1 MAPGQEE
8 KQAKKLSA
16 FSLIF
21 LGLGSTV
28 GSSFFLASGIAV
40 HAAGPAVL
48 LGYLFS
54 GLIFYLVLV
63 SLGHLALKY
72 RERESVRGYVE
83 ETLGPVGA
91 FMTGWNL
98 WLTSLVGMVSEA
110 VAMAIYTRF
119 WFPGL
124 PLWALVL
131 AYGLLVAVINYFG
144 VDIVDKF
151 EGGLSLIKIT
161 SVLAFTGVMLYIIF
175 SHRPAATATGLV
187 PFFPNGLKGLGQAV
201 VVTTFAYGAGALTAA
216 VGDTKN
222 PRRAIPLATMGMALT
237 QALFFLLPVTT
248 LVAVTPWTLISS
260 QSSPFVTGL
269 EHVGIRLGGSVLNAI
284 VLVASF
290 SVLLGSMFTAITML
304 VSLARDREAPSFLAG
319 KEGKRPLKALLVT
332 AGVMLLVSLL
342 AIFLPRHI
350 YQYAITATGYFS
362 FVNWGAILAAR
373 LYLCLPLQN
382 EGRLEIGGLFVTVTG
397 LAGLVVV
404 SLMGLTMPEQ
414 RFALVVMVISTLALL
429 GAGCLV
435 KRGEQ
440 APAVT
445 AVGNKER
452 AGGWLERLLGSLR
465 RNQV

>member
-1 MAPGQEE
+1 MPPGKGE
-8 KQAKKLSA
+8 KQEKKLSA

-40 HAAGPAVL
+40 HAAGPAVI

-83 ETLGPVGA
+83 EALGPVGA

-124 PLWALVL
+124 PLWSLVL

-144 VDIVDKF
+144 VDILDKF
-151 EGGLSLIKIT
+151 EGGLTFIKVA
-161 SVLAFTGVMLYIIF
+161 SVLAFTGAMLYIVLT
-175 SHRPAATATGLV
+175 HRPAAAPVGLQ
-187 PFFPNGLKGLGQAV
+187 PFFPNGLKGLSQAV
-201 VVTTFAYGAGALTAA
+201 VVTTFAYGAGALAAA
-216 VGDTKN
+216 VGDTKD
-222 PRRAIPLATMGMALT
+222 PRRAVPLATIGMALA
-237 QALFFLLPVTT
+237 QALFFLLPVTA

-269 EHVGIRLGGSVLNAI
+269 EYVGIRLGGSVLNAI

-304 VSLARDREAPSFLAG
+304 ASLARDREAPAFLASQ
-319 KEGKRPLKALLVT
+319 EGQRPLKALLVT
-332 AGVMLLVSLL
+332 AGVMLMVSLL
-342 AIFLPRHI
+342 ALFLPRHI
-350 YQYAITATGYFS
+350 YQYAVTATGYFS

-373 LYLCLPLQN
+373 LYLCLPAQN
-382 EGRLEIGGLFVTVTG
+382 EGRLETGGLFVAVAG
-397 LAGLVVV
+397 LAGLAAI

-414 RFALVVMVISTLALL
+414 RFSLLVMVASTLVLL
-429 GAGCLV
+429 GAGILV
-435 KRGEQ
+435 KREKL
-440 APAVT
+440 APET
-445 AVGNKER
+445 GNREEAADWR
-452 AGGWLERLLGSLR
+452 EGLQGGPG
-465 RNQV
+465 RNPV